1 MKKDPKAIFLAPAAQ
16 GYASVDD
23 RFLRTPL
30 RVHRKEFTDDP
41 LLTPTYGHYFE
52 GIRDVIFRSGGKQL
66 CAAATTQTGKQISP
80 ADIAEVRIYAEKHGS
95 DYHPARIE
103 LFLADGNMARFV
115 MNVAVTERGRE
126 RLYREFDVLKRLNRK
141 DAAAGTSFLP
151 VVYFQDETGGP
162 RRADHSPGTD
172 PPVMVMFLADWFQGY
187 HEFHLSVEKGAGHPL
202 GLVVWNPDRPTR
214 FLSDT
219 QAAATYAQVA
229 RILTGYYDT
238 RSFQQIFPWHHAA
251 GDFVVRIRPEA
262 SEVRLVTA
270 RQYAPMVEGVS
281 VFDALLFFL
290 LNLSLRTRLDRL
302 DGVGDVAWA
311 ADGCVAATLSGF
323 LEGLTL
329 DRADVKDFISY
340 AKETGQA
347 GLQDRFAALVDAC
360 STDAP
365 DIPVIRKHLN
375 RHIAVFHEAIQHIL
389 FSPNGD
395 GYYG

>member
-1 MKKDPKAIFLAPAAQ
+1 MKKDPKAIYLAPSAQ
-16 GYASVDD
+16 GYASVED

-30 RVHRKEFTDDP
+30 RVHREESTDTPP
-41 LLTPTYGHYFE
+41 LTQTYAHYFE
-52 GIRDVIFRSGGKQL
+52 GIRDVIFRNGCKQL
-66 CAAATTQTGKQISP
+66 CAATTTQTGKQISS
-80 ADIAEVRIYAEKHGS
+80 ADIEEIRIYAEKHGS
-95 DYHPARIE
+95 DYHPARIDVIV
-103 LFLADGNMARFV
+103 AGGTVATFV

-126 RLYREFDVLKRLNRK
+126 RLSREFDVLKRLNRK
-141 DAAAGTSFLP
+141 DAATGTPFLP
-151 VVYFQDETGGP
+151 VAYFRDETRAP
-162 RRADHSPGTD
+162 RRADDSPGNDT
-172 PPVMVMFLADWFQGY
+172 PFMVMFLADWFQGY
-187 HEFHLSVEKGAGHPL
+187 HEFHLSVEKRAGHPL
-202 GLVVWNPDRPTR
+202 GLVVWNTDRGTR
-214 FLSDT
+214 FLSET
-219 QAAATYAQVA
+219 QTAGTYAQIA

-251 GDFVVRIRPEA
+251 GDFVVRIRPEV

-270 RQYAPMVEGVS
+270 RQYAPMVEGAS

-340 AKETGQA
+340 VKETGQA
-347 GLQDRFAALVDAC
+347 GLQERFAALVEAC
-360 STDAP
+360 SADAP
-365 DIPVIRKHLN
+365 DIPVIRKNLN
-375 RHIAVFHEAIQHIL
+375 RHITVFHEAIQHIL

>member
-1 MKKDPKAIFLAPAAQ
+1 MTKVPKAVSLAPSSQ

-30 RVHRKEFTDDP
+30 RVHRKESTDGAP
-41 LLTPTYGHYFE
+41 LAPTYAHYFE
-52 GIRDVIFRSGGKQL
+52 GIRDVIFRNNCKHL
-66 CAAATTQTGKQISP
+66 CTAVTTKVGEEISP
-80 ADIAEVRIYAEKHGS
+80 ADIEEIRIYAEKHGS
-95 DYHPARIE
+95 DYHPAKIE
-103 LFLADGNMARFV
+103 VIVAGGNIATFV

-141 DAAAGTSFLP
+141 GAATGTPFLP
-151 VVYFQDETGGP
+151 VAYFQEETCGLC
-162 RRADHSPGTD
+162 RTDNSPDTD
-172 PPVMVMFLADWFQGY
+172 TPFMVMFLADWFQGY
-187 HEFHLSVEKGAGHPL
+187 HEFHLSVEKRVGHHL
-202 GLVVWNPDRPTR
+202 GLVVWNTDRGTR
-214 FLSDT
+214 LLSDT
-219 QAAATYAQVA
+219 QAAGTYAQVA
-229 RILTGYYDT
+229 RILTGYYDPQ
-238 RSFQQIFPWHHAA
+238 SFQQIFPWHHAA
-251 GDFVVRIRPEA
+251 GDFVVRVHPEA

-302 DGVGDVAWA
+302 DGVGDLVWA
-311 ADGCVAATLSGF
+311 EDGCVAATLSGF

-340 AKETGQA
+340 TRETGQA
-347 GLQDRFAALVDAC
+347 GLHDRFAALVDAC
-360 STDAP
+360 SADAP
-365 DIPVIRKHLN
+365 DIPVIRKNLN
-375 RHIAVFHEAIQHIL
+375 RHVTVFHEAIQHIL

>member
-1 MKKDPKAIFLAPAAQ
+1 MKKDPKVIYLAPSAQ
-16 GYASVDD
+16 GYASVED

-30 RVHRKEFTDDP
+30 RVQRQESTDDP
-41 LLTPTYGHYFE
+41 PLTPTYAHYFE
-52 GIRDVIFRSGGKQL
+52 GIRDVILRNGCKQL
-66 CAAATTQTGKQISP
+66 CAAAMTQTDKQNSS
-80 ADIAEVRIYAEKHGS
+80 ADIEEIRIYAEKHGS
-95 DYHPARIE
+95 DYHPARIDVIV
-103 LFLADGNMARFV
+103 ASGIIATFV

-141 DAAAGTSFLP
+141 DTATGMPFLP
-151 VVYFQDETGGP
+151 VVYFQDETRGLG
-162 RRADHSPGTD
+162 RAHHSPDKDT
-172 PPVMVMFLADWFQGY
+172 PFMVMFLADWFQGY
-187 HEFHLSVEKGAGHPL
+187 HEFHLSVEKRAGHPL
-202 GLVVWNPDRPTR
+202 GLVVWNTDRGTR
-214 FLSDT
+214 FLSET
-219 QAAATYAQVA
+219 QTAGTYAQVA

-329 DRADVKDFISY
+329 ERVDVKDFISY
-340 AKETGQA
+340 VKETGQA
-347 GLQDRFAALVDAC
+347 GLQDRFASLV
-360 STDAP
+360 
-365 DIPVIRKHLN
+365 
-375 RHIAVFHEAIQHIL
+375 
-389 FSPNGD
+389 
-395 GYYG
+395 